1 MSNFLSSAVMRM
13 NPSATM
19 KVAQTA
25 RELKAAGR
33 DVISLSTGE
42 PDFLTPAHIQEAA
55 RAAAARGQTKY
66 TPANGIEPLRQ
77 AIVNKLARENGLQYG
92 LGEVMVSN
100 GAKQVISNALIA
112 TINPGDEVIIPVPYW
127 VTYPELVGMLG
138 GLPVYAQPEAGSLKL
153 TPAVL
158 ERHITPRTKWLM
170 LNSPCNP
177 SGAVYSADELRGLA
191 QVLARHPHVHV
202 MSDDIYEHLVYDG
215 AVFATLP
222 QAAPELKARTLVV
235 NGVSKAYA
243 MTGWRIGYAAGDV
256 ALLKA
261 MQKVQSQLTSA
272 PNSVAQ
278 WAAAAALD
286 GPFDEVAGFCK
297 AYAQRRLLVAEIL
310 GAAPG
315 LRFDLP
321 EGAFYYFVSCEG
333 VLGKRTSAGKEI
345 TSDQDFAQG
354 LLTDAGVAVVPGAAF
369 GVANYFRISFAT
381 DTEALRKACQRIVD
395 FCASLR

>member
-1 MSNFLSSAVMRM
+1 MR
-13 NPSATM
+13 
-19 KVAQTA
+19 VAQTA

-42 PDFLTPAHIQEAA
+42 PDFHTPEHIQLAA
-55 RAAAARGQTKY
+55 RDAAARGQTKY
-66 TPANGIEPLRQ
+66 TPASGIEALRQ
-77 AIVNKLARENGLQYG
+77 AIVTKLSRENGLHYG
-92 LGEVMVSN
+92 MDEVMASN

-127 VTYPELVGMLG
+127 VTYPELVGLLG
-138 GLPVYAQPEAGSLKL
+138 GVPVYAQPEAGTLKL

-158 ERHITPRTKWLM
+158 EHHITAKTKWLM

-177 SGAVYSADELRGLA
+177 SGAVYSLAELQGLA

-202 MSDDIYEHLVYDG
+202 MSDDIYEHLVYDS
-215 AVFATLP
+215 VKFATLP
-222 QAAPELKARTLVV
+222 QAAPELKARTLLV

-243 MTGWRIGYAAGDV
+243 MTGWRIGYAAGDK

-286 GPFDEVAGFCK
+286 GPFDDVLRFRQ
-297 AYAQRRLLVAEIL
+297 AYAQRRQLVARVL
-310 GAAPG
+310 QPARG
-315 LRFDLP
+315 LRYAMP
-321 EGAFYYFVSCEG
+321 EGAFYYFISCEDA
-333 VLGKRTSAGKEI
+333 LGKHTEDGRALA
-345 TSDQDFAQG
+345 SDQDFAQA
-354 LLTDAGVAVVPGAAF
+354 LLTQTGVAVVPGTAF
-369 GVANYFRISFAT
+369 GQPGYFRISFAT
-381 DTEALRKACQRIVD
+381 ETKALKKACERIAA

>member
-1 MSNFLSSAVMRM
+1 MSNFFSSAVLRM

-42 PDFLTPAHIQEAA
+42 PDFFTPAHIQEAA

-77 AIVNKLARENGLQYG
+77 AIVNKLARENGLQYD

-138 GLPVYAQPEAGSLKL
+138 GVPVYAQPEAGSLKL

-158 ERHITPRTKWLM
+158 ERHITVKTKWLM

-215 AVFATLP
+215 ATFATLP

-243 MTGWRIGYAAGDV
+243 MTGWRIGYAAGD
-256 ALLKA
+256 ATLLKT

-278 WAAAAALD
+278 WAAAAALG

-310 GAAPG
+310 RAAPG

-321 EGAFYYFVSCEG
+321 EGAFYYFISCEG
-333 VLGKRTSAGKEI
+333 TLGKRTSAGKEI
-345 TSDQDFAQG
+345 TSDQDFARG
-354 LLTDAGVAVVPGAAF
+354 LLMDAGVAVVPGAAF

-381 DTEALRKACQRIVD
+381 DTEALKKACQRIVD
-395 FCASLR
+395 SCASLK